1 MTLPGGQ
8 HNQGNTTEH
17 GVVKA
22 SVFWRGGGGALAF
35 RQHDKLQCITI
46 F

>member
-22 SVFWRGGGGALAF
+22 SVFWRGGGGYWPSGSM
-35 RQHDKLQCITI
+35 INYSV
-46 F
+46 